1 MPFLVDKGV
10 TEELLAV
17 WNVGSALWYR
27 LFLVFANSFIL
38 KACCIP
44 KILSL
49 FQQQFWR
56 SLLTSE
62 ITCLNDFVMLI
73 PALTTLST
81 GVKFTV
87 NWNITR
93 AQEFCYKSLT
103 LFIWSYIFACSLR
116 NTSVK
121 NKTKQKK
128 SSNIYG
134 VTYHIV
140 TWSQC
145 FCFCFL
151 IAVLYWDYN
160 KYWIIIFF
168 NESKTSW
175 NEDQFIKETELFYSN
190 LSTRLLNDY
199 NVLGHAVLLRVA

>member
-128 SSNIYG
+128 IQQYLWSNISHSYLESMFLFLFS
-134 VTYHIV
+134 HSCFILR
-140 TWSQC
+140 SQQI
-145 FCFCFL
+145 L
-151 IAVLYWDYN
+151 NYY
-160 KYWIIIFF
+160 FF
-168 NESKTSW
+168 
-175 NEDQFIKETELFYSN
+175 
-190 LSTRLLNDY
+190 
-199 NVLGHAVLLRVA
+199 